1 MSFLPKPIRRVI
13 AMAPN
18 NAHLIIL
25 GEMLVQ
31 AAFEDFER
39 TAENLA
45 VMHET
50 EEGSE
55 MLRRIVRD
63 DLGGAADVVSAA
75 LWPSIQF
82 AD

>member
-1 MSFLPKPIRRVI
+1 
-13 AMAPN
+13 
-18 NAHLIIL
+18 
-25 GEMLVQ
+25 MLVQ

-39 TAENLA
+39 TAENIQE
-45 VMHET
+45 MHTT
-50 EEGSE
+50 EEGAE

-63 DLGGAADVVSAA
+63 DLGGAADAVAAA

>member
-1 MSFLPKPIRRVI
+1 
-13 AMAPN
+13 MAPN

-75 LWPSIQF
+75 LWPGIQVTV
-82 AD
+82 